1 MKSFG
6 EKYSKKRYRLAYS
19 TSVFS
24 ITLVLFML
32 GLLLMMVFY
41 AGRLSAFFRENIGV
55 SLVLSS
61 VADANQ
67 IMHFKDSLHK
77 YVFVKSTS
85 YISKEAAAK
94 KLQEELG
101 EDFLDFIGYNPL
113 PPTLELF
120 LYESYTS
127 SDSLL
132 KIKQV
137 LQSHEIVENVEY
149 EHQLLDLID
158 ENILNISRWVLAF
171 SLLLL
176 IISILLIHNTIRL
189 SIFSKRMLIK
199 SMLLVG
205 ASQQFIRRPFII
217 AGIYQGLAGGVVSVI
232 LLTGILYFS
241 NIRFPELQLLDNILN
256 VVLAGLAM
264 IGFGILITWLSTYL
278 AVKKYLKIRSEDL
291 Y

>member
-6 EKYSKKRYRLAYS
+6 EKYSKKRYRVAYS

-55 SLVLSS
+55 SLVISS
-61 VADANQ
+61 EADANQ
-67 IMHFKDSLHK
+67 IMHFKNTLHN
-77 YVFVKSTS
+77 YAFVKSTR

-101 EDFLDFIGYNPL
+101 EDFVNFIGYNPL

-127 SDSLL
+127 ADSLL

-158 ENILNISRWVLAF
+158 KNISNISRWVLAF
-171 SLLLL
+171 SFLLL

-217 AGIYQGLAGGVVSVI
+217 AGIYQGLAGGVISVI

-241 NIRFPELQLLDNILN
+241 NIRFPELQLLDSILN
-256 VVLAGLAM
+256 VVVAGLAM
-264 IGFGILITWLSTYL
+264 IGFGVLITWLSTYL

>member
-6 EKYSKKRYRLAYS
+6 EKYSKKRYRVAYS

-24 ITLVLFML
+24 ITLVLFLL

-55 SLVLSS
+55 SLVISS
-61 VADANQ
+61 EADATE
-67 IMHFKDSLHK
+67 IMQFKNDLNT
-77 YVFVKSTS
+77 YPFVKLTR
-85 YISKEAAAK
+85 YISKDAAAK

-101 EDFLDFIGYNPL
+101 EDFVNFIGYNPL

-127 SDSLL
+127 PDSLL

-137 LQSHEIVENVEY
+137 LQRYEIVENVEY

-158 ENILNISRWVLAF
+158 KNILNISRWVLAF
-171 SLLLL
+171 SLVLLF
-176 IISILLIHNTIRL
+176 IAVLLIHNTIRL
-189 SIFSKRMLIK
+189 SIYSKRMLIK

-205 ASQQFIRRPFII
+205 ASQRFIRRPFIV
-217 AGIYQGLAGGVVSVI
+217 AGIYQGLAGGIVSVV

-241 NIRFPELQLLDNILN
+241 SVRFPELQLLKDILN
-256 VVLAGLAM
+256 IVFAGLAM
-264 IGFGILITWLSTYL
+264 IGFGVLITWLSTYL

>member
-6 EKYSKKRYRLAYS
+6 EKYSKKRYRVAYS

-24 ITLVLFML
+24 ITLVLFLL

-55 SLVLSS
+55 SLVISS
-61 VADANQ
+61 EADAAE
-67 IMHFKDSLHK
+67 IMQFKDDLNT
-77 YVFVKSTS
+77 YPFVKLTR
-85 YISKEAAAK
+85 YISKDAAAK

-101 EDFLDFIGYNPL
+101 EDFVNFIGYNPL

-127 SDSLL
+127 PDSLL

-137 LQSHEIVENVEY
+137 LQRYEIVENVEY

-158 ENILNISRWVLAF
+158 KNISNISRWVLAF
-171 SLLLL
+171 SLVLLF
-176 IISILLIHNTIRL
+176 IAVLLIHNTIRL
-189 SIFSKRMLIK
+189 SIYSKRMLIK

-205 ASQQFIRRPFII
+205 ASQRFIRRPFIV
-217 AGIYQGLAGGVVSVI
+217 AGIFQGLAGGIVAVV

-241 NIRFPELQLLDNILN
+241 SVRFPELQLLNDIINI
-256 VVLAGLAM
+256 VIAGLAM
-264 IGFGILITWLSTYL
+264 IGFGVLITWLSTYL